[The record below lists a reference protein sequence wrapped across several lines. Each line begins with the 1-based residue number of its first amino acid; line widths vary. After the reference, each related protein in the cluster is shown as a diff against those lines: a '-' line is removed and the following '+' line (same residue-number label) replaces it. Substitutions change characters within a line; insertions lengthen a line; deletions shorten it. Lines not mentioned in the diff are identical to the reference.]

1 VAFYFYKGIV
11 VNITKNENNSFK
23 TNKDKIRHNTQGPT
37 LVLWGHQLQ
46 AELDKSEDEII
57 TSVGV

>member
-11 VNITKNENNSFK
+11 VNITKNENNSSKQTK
-23 TNKDKIRHNTQGPT
+23 TKTDTTLHGPT